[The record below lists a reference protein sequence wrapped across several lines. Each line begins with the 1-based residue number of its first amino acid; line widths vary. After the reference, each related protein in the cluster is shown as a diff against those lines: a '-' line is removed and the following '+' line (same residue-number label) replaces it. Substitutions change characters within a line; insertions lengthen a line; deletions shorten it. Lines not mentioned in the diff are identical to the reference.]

1 MEYKTIYDG
10 QNKGPY
16 SQSRGTLCTSTVQK
30 AIWGPGQTL
39 LRTGGQV
46 DGTACFPRLS
56 FLTTTLLDRTM
67 NPVCFIPLP
76 ALPTPRIPSL
86 AISTVSFGI
95 QFPYISNL
103 FVKCCLHLL
112 AFYRP
117 LFSYLPNLKWRW
129 HILPYLLQSG
139 AGCPSSS
146 SESHLIHPACL
157 HLCALPT
164 LRALCLFP

>member
-16 SQSRGTLCTSTVQK
+16 SLEVRCVHQLSRRQPE
-30 AIWGPGQTL
+30 ARGQTL

-76 ALPTPRIPSL
+76 ALPTPRVPSL

-103 FVKCCLHLL
+103 FVKCCLYLL

-117 LFSYLPNLKWRW
+117 LFSYLPNL
-129 HILPYLLQSG
+129 
-139 AGCPSSS
+139 
-146 SESHLIHPACL
+146 E
-157 HLCALPT
+157 
-164 LRALCLFP
+164 